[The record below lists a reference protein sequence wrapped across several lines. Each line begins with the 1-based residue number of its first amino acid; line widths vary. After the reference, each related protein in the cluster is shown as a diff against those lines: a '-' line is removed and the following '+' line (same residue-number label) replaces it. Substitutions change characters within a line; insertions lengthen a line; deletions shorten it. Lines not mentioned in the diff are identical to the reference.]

1 MTEYPKSLVLIAQ
14 RNALDAQIAAA
25 RQKEVREAVA
35 TIRQIMADLNLSHD
49 DVFPAETKRGSG
61 RGTSVR
67 VPYARRPEMPSS

>member
-35 TIRQIMADLNLSHD
+35 TIRQILADLNLSHD
-49 DVFPAETKRGSG
+49 DVFPAEKKRGSG
-61 RGTSVR
+61 HGTSVR
-67 VPYARRPEMPSS
+67 VPYARRPEMPRS